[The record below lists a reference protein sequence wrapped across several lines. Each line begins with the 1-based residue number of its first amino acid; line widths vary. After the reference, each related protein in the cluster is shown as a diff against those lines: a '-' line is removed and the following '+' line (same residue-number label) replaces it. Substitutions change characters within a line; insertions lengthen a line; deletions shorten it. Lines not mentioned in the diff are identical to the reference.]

1 MLTDSAPANLR
12 IAVAADRI
20 GTGLEKQLEDELHEH
35 PKTKLIV
42 IDTLQR
48 VRGTSGSKMS
58 YEADYADM
66 TALKRI
72 ADEDIAVE
80 GVSLDT
86 LQSVLLFDKLGGKLR
101 RDLRISS
108 LEEYLFIC
116 KKYEKHS
123 VLELKS
129 DFSDEEI
136 EKIIET
142 VKSFD
147 YLDHLTFISFKY
159 SNLEKVRQILP
170 TQSAQFLFSTWSEET
185 FEKLL
190 KAKIDIDSNHNAIT
204 EEIIK
209 RAHEAGLTVNVW
221 TVDSPERAEL
231 LASYGIDFITT
242 NILE

>member
-1 MLTDSAPANLR
+1 MNTIKINKGNTKIIAHRGLSGIETENTNSAF
-12 IAVAADRI
+12 VAAGNRSYFGIETDIYR
-20 GTGLEKQLEDELHEH
+20 
-35 PKTKLIV
+35 
-42 IDTLQR
+42 
-48 VRGTSGSKMS
+48 TSDGKF
-58 YEADYADM
+58 AINHDGN
-66 TALKRI
+66 LKRI
-72 ADEDIAVE
+72 SGDDIAVE

-86 LQSVLLFDKLGGKLR
+86 LQSVVLFDKLGGKLR
-101 RDLRISS
+101 RDIRVSS

-116 KKYEKHS
+116 KKYEKHA

-129 DFSDEEI
+129 DFTYEEI
-136 EKIIET
+136 EKIIEIIR
-142 VKSFD
+142 SFD

-159 SNLEKVRQILP
+159 SNLEKVRQVLP
-170 TQSAQFLFSTWSEET
+170 TQSAQFLFSNWSEET

-209 RAHEAGLTVNVW
+209 RAHGAGLTVNVW

>member
-1 MLTDSAPANLR
+1 MNTIKINKGNTRLIAHRGLSGIECENTNSAF
-12 IAVAADRI
+12 VAAGNRTYFGIETDIYR
-20 GTGLEKQLEDELHEH
+20 
-35 PKTKLIV
+35 
-42 IDTLQR
+42 
-48 VRGTSGSKMS
+48 TSDGKF
-58 YEADYADM
+58 AVNHDGN
-66 TALKRI
+66 LKRI
-72 ADEDIAVE
+72 ADEDISVE
-80 GVSLDT
+80 NVSLDT

-147 YLDHLTFISFKY
+147 YLEHLTFISFKY
-159 SNLEKVRQILP
+159 SNLERVRRVLP
-170 TQSAQFLFSTWSEET
+170 KQSVQFLFSSWSEET
-185 FEKLL
+185 FEMLL
-190 KAKIDIDSNHNAIT
+190 LDRIDIDANHNALT
-204 EEIIK
+204 EEIIN
-209 RAHEAGLTVNVW
+209 RAHDAGLTVNAW

-231 LASYGIDFITT
+231 LVSFGIDFITT

>member
-1 MLTDSAPANLR
+1 MNTIKINK
-12 IAVAADRI
+12 
-20 GTGLEKQLEDELHEH
+20 GN
-35 PKTKLIV
+35 TKLIAH
-42 IDTLQR
+42 
-48 VRGTSGSKMS
+48 RGLSGIETENTNSAFVAAGNRSYFGIETDIYRTSDGKF
-58 YEADYADM
+58 AINHDGN
-66 TALKRI
+66 LKRI
-72 ADEDIAVE
+72 SGDDIAVE
-80 GVSLDT
+80 SVSLDT
-86 LQSVLLFDKLGGKLR
+86 LQSVVLFDKLGGKLR
-101 RDLRISS
+101 RDIRVSS

-116 KKYEKHS
+116 KKYEKHA

-129 DFSDEEI
+129 DFTDEEI
-136 EKIIET
+136 EKIIEIIR
-142 VKSFD
+142 SFD

>member
-1 MLTDSAPANLR
+1 MNTVKVNK
-12 IAVAADRI
+12 
-20 GTGLEKQLEDELHEH
+20 GN
-35 PKTKLIV
+35 TKLIAH
-42 IDTLQR
+42 
-48 VRGTSGSKMS
+48 RGLSGIETENTNSAFVAAGNRSYFGIETDIYRTSDGKF
-58 YEADYADM
+58 AINHDGN
-66 TALKRI
+66 LKRI
-72 ADEDIAVE
+72 SGDDIAVE

-86 LQSVLLFDKLGGKLR
+86 LQSVVLFDKLGGKLR
-101 RDLRISS
+101 RDIRVSS

-116 KKYEKHS
+116 KKYEKHA

-129 DFSDEEI
+129 DFTYEEI
-136 EKIIET
+136 EKIIEIIR
-142 VKSFD
+142 SFD

>member
-1 MLTDSAPANLR
+1 MNTVKVNK
-12 IAVAADRI
+12 
-20 GTGLEKQLEDELHEH
+20 GN
-35 PKTKLIV
+35 TKLIAH
-42 IDTLQR
+42 
-48 VRGTSGSKMS
+48 RGLSGIETENTNSAFVAAGNRSYFGIETDIYRTSDGKF
-58 YEADYADM
+58 AINHDGN
-66 TALKRI
+66 LKRI
-72 ADEDIAVE
+72 SGDDIAVE

-86 LQSVLLFDKLGGKLR
+86 LQSVVLFDKLGGKLR
-101 RDLRISS
+101 RDIRVSS

-116 KKYEKHS
+116 KKYEKHA

-129 DFSDEEI
+129 DFTYEEI
-136 EKIIET
+136 EKIIEIIR
-142 VKSFD
+142 SFD

-170 TQSAQFLFSTWSEET
+170 TQSAQFLFSNWSEET

>member
-1 MLTDSAPANLR
+1 MNTIKINK
-12 IAVAADRI
+12 
-20 GTGLEKQLEDELHEH
+20 GN
-35 PKTKLIV
+35 TKLIAH
-42 IDTLQR
+42 
-48 VRGTSGSKMS
+48 RGLSGIETENTNSAFVAAGNRSYFGIETDIYRTSDGKF
-58 YEADYADM
+58 AINHDGN
-66 TALKRI
+66 LKRI
-72 ADEDIAVE
+72 SGDDIAVE

-86 LQSVLLFDKLGGKLR
+86 LQSVVLFDKLGGKLR
-101 RDLRISS
+101 RDIRVSS

-116 KKYEKHS
+116 KKYEKHA

-129 DFSDEEI
+129 DFTDEEI
-136 EKIIET
+136 EKIIEIIR
-142 VKSFD
+142 SFD

-159 SNLEKVRQILP
+159 SNLEKVRRILP

>member
-1 MLTDSAPANLR
+1 MNTIKINK
-12 IAVAADRI
+12 
-20 GTGLEKQLEDELHEH
+20 GN
-35 PKTKLIV
+35 TKLIAH
-42 IDTLQR
+42 
-48 VRGTSGSKMS
+48 RGLSGIETENTNSAFVAAGNRSYFGIETDIYRTSDGKF
-58 YEADYADM
+58 AINHDGN
-66 TALKRI
+66 LKRI
-72 ADEDIAVE
+72 SGDDIAVE

-86 LQSVLLFDKLGGKLR
+86 LQSVVLFDKLGGKLR
-101 RDLRISS
+101 RDIRVSS

-116 KKYEKHS
+116 KKYEKHA

-129 DFSDEEI
+129 DFTDEEI
-136 EKIIET
+136 EKIIEIIR
-142 VKSFD
+142 SFD

-170 TQSAQFLFSTWSEET
+170 TQSAQFLFSNWSDET

>member
-1 MLTDSAPANLR
+1 MNTIKIDKGN
-12 IAVAADRI
+12 
-20 GTGLEKQLEDELHEH
+20 
-35 PKTKLIV
+35 TKLIAH
-42 IDTLQR
+42 
-48 VRGTSGSKMS
+48 RGLSGIETENTNSAFVAAGNRSYFGIETDIYRTSDGKF
-58 YEADYADM
+58 AVNHDGN
-66 TALKRI
+66 LKRI
-72 ADEDIAVE
+72 SGDDIAVE

-86 LQSVLLFDKLGGKLR
+86 LQSVVLFDKLGGKLR
-101 RDLRISS
+101 RDIRVSS

-116 KKYEKHS
+116 KKYEKHA

-129 DFSDEEI
+129 DFTDEEI
-136 EKIIET
+136 EKIIEIIR
-142 VKSFD
+142 SFD

>member
-1 MLTDSAPANLR
+1 MNTIKINKGNTKFIAHRGLSGIETENTNSAF
-12 IAVAADRI
+12 VAAGNRSYFGIETDIYR
-20 GTGLEKQLEDELHEH
+20 
-35 PKTKLIV
+35 
-42 IDTLQR
+42 
-48 VRGTSGSKMS
+48 TSDGKF
-58 YEADYADM
+58 AINHDGN
-66 TALKRI
+66 LKRI
-72 ADEDIAVE
+72 SGDDIAVE

-86 LQSVLLFDKLGGKLR
+86 LQSVVLFDKLGGKLR
-101 RDLRISS
+101 RDIRVSS

-116 KKYEKHS
+116 KKYEKHA

-129 DFSDEEI
+129 DFTDEEI
-136 EKIIET
+136 EKIIEIIR
-142 VKSFD
+142 SFD

>member
-1 MLTDSAPANLR
+1 MNTIKINKGDTRLIAHRGLSGIECENTNSAF
-12 IAVAADRI
+12 VAAGNRTYFGIETDIYR
-20 GTGLEKQLEDELHEH
+20 
-35 PKTKLIV
+35 
-42 IDTLQR
+42 
-48 VRGTSGSKMS
+48 TSDGKF
-58 YEADYADM
+58 AVNHDGN
-66 TALKRI
+66 LKRI
-72 ADEDIAVE
+72 SGDDIAVE

-86 LQSVLLFDKLGGKLR
+86 LQSVVLFDKLGGKLR
-101 RDLRISS
+101 RDIRVSS

-116 KKYEKHS
+116 KKYEKHA

-129 DFSDEEI
+129 DFTDEEI
-136 EKIIET
+136 EKIIEIIR
-142 VKSFD
+142 SFD

-221 TVDSPERAEL
+221 TVDEISVAENL
-231 LASYGIDFITT
+231 VDNGIDYITT
-242 NILE
+242 NIIE